1 MLTILKYET
10 FFKIVN
16 QRGETVTY
24 STWDEFVYEST
35 IKLLI
40 LLGINY
46 EVIDRSK

>member
-10 FFKIVN
+10 FFKIIN

-24 STWDEFVYEST
+24 ETWDECVYEST

-40 LLGINY
+40 MLGINY